1 MGGNA
6 DFAPDFVLHQHFA
19 GGVGHLETDRVR
31 VAIGFELRHFFR
43 SQGEGVAHAH
53 AGGGVV
59 LPNFSFRF
67 SFRTLGG
74 HVLRCIEG
82 LVCGTAFEQALNF
95 FLVEGAPLG
104 LLVGPEL
111 PAGFDAFVRGNAA
124 PIQRFTD
131 VVFGSFDKTRLV
143 GVLDAEDEGAA
154 VLFGKEV
161 IVQGRAHPTHVQR
174 ASGAGGKSYANG

>member
-1 MGGNA
+1 MRPRFRASVGFLPGRGR
-6 DFAPDFVLHQHFA
+6 FARTV
-19 GGVGHLETDRVR
+19 VGPIVP
-31 VAIGFELRHFFR
+31 A
-43 SQGEGVAHAH
+43 
-53 AGGGVV
+53 
-59 LPNFSFRF
+59 SFD
-67 SFRTLGG
+67 
-74 HVLRCIEG
+74 
-82 LVCGTAFEQALNF
+82 
-95 FLVEGAPLG
+95 P
-104 LLVGPEL
+104 LVGS
-111 PAGFDAFVRGNAA
+111 NAA